1 MSINIDQLAPSES
14 LIDLSRY
21 TSDEF
26 ALPDHTVTTLYDDLI
41 LAEFTDVS
49 PDGTAIKRGDIW
61 VPLNATPK
69 AWRVGK
75 VLLKGKR
82 CSNVEV
88 NTNIIFPS
96 DKGVPVSNLKYK
108 NSDGEECVVKYG
120 IFLNEERLF
129 GACVPNDE

>member
-1 MSINIDQLAPSES
+1 M
-14 LIDLSRY
+14 
-21 TSDEF
+21 
-26 ALPDHTVTTLYDDLI
+26 
-41 LAEFTDVS
+41 
-49 PDGTAIKRGDIW
+49 
-61 VPLNATPK
+61 
-69 AWRVGK
+69 
-75 VLLKGKR
+75 
-82 CSNVEV
+82 V